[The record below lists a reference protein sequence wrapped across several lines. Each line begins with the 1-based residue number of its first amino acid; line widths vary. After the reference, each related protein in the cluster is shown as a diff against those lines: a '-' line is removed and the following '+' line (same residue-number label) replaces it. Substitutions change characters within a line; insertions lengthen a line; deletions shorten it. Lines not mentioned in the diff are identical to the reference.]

1 MGGFHG
7 QKIHAAEADHIYY
20 CKLNHNQIEL
30 STTPEGTVF
39 AWIYLTEAEKNSVGR
54 SNFDYDKSTDTLII
68 KKLKAEKVIMYSS
81 NLLIEESSE
90 ISQIEA
96 KDVTLL
102 NIKQG
107 QHLICTGLSSIDLAE
122 GIKNTGNK
130 YQRLD
135 TVDNLEI
142 KLEQTEYAYTGRAI
156 CPKVTVKQDNV
167 TLVQNKDY
175 SVQYAKNINA
185 GNAEVKILGMGDRS
199 GTKTVNF
206 RITPVQFSDLGA
218 TIKLSSS
225 SFTYTGKPCQPA
237 VEIQTNKVVFQKSD
251 YSICYEANVSA
262 GDKAKVTCKGN
273 DKNITGSISTTFK
286 ITPKSISG
294 AAVKFSPGSFTYS
307 GKALTP
313 NVTVTLPG
321 YSITSKD
328 YSVAYT
334 NNINAGKAVVTV
346 AGRGNY
352 SEEKTADFTIV
363 QADLSKA
370 SIELENKTYYY
381 NGKSIEP
388 KCNVKLNGSKVDS
401 SQYKVS
407 YKNNKNKGTA
417 QIIVKGSNNCKN
429 SCSKDFEIKAQPST
443 LKFKSTSP
451 SRMYYTATGKAMEAE
466 LGINKSA
473 VIYTSSK
480 PDVLSV
486 NKNSGV
492 LKVMN
497 QTKGLGSTVTITAT
511 QKESGNYAATKLTK
525 NIKIVPNKVKIT
537 SVESTASGSLSVKWE
552 KSSNATGYHIYYS
565 LSDSNFATAPVN
577 IKSKNTLTTKI
588 KGLAVGR
595 KYYVKV
601 VPYFKD
607 QNYETDR
614 SQIVTCT
621 VKK

>member
-7 QKIHAAEADHIYY
+7 QTIHAAEADHIYY

-54 SNFDYDKSTDTLII
+54 SNFDYDKSTDTLIM

-81 NLLIEESSE
+81 NLLIKESSE

-96 KDVTLL
+96 KDVTHL

-135 TVDNLEI
+135 TVDNLEV
-142 KLEQTEYAYTGRAI
+142 KLEKTEYAYTGRAI

-175 SVQYAKNINA
+175 SVQYANNINA

-218 TIKLSSS
+218 TIKLSSG

-273 DKNITGSISTTFK
+273 NENIIGSISTTFK
-286 ITPKSISG
+286 IAPKSISG

-328 YSVAYT
+328 YSVAYG

-346 AGRGNY
+346 TGGGNY
-352 SEEKTADFTIV
+352 SGKIVTGFTIA

-370 SIELENKTYYY
+370 SIELEKKTYYY
-381 NGKSIEP
+381 SGSGIKPNYT
-388 KCNVKLNGSKVDS
+388 VKLGKNIVSPSQYNVSYMNNVNIGSK
-401 SQYKVS
+401 
-407 YKNNKNKGTA
+407 A
-417 QIIVKGSNNCKN
+417 QIIVNGKGNYAGKCSTYFTISPLVSKHDVSCPSKIYYSKEKSIKINLHGNDSPVTYKSSN
-429 SCSKDFEIKAQPST
+429 PS
-443 LKFKSTSP
+443 
-451 SRMYYTATGKAMEAE
+451 
-466 LGINKSA
+466 
-473 VIYTSSK
+473 
-480 PDVLSV
+480 
-486 NKNSGV
+486 V
-492 LKVMN
+492 LKVSQN
-497 QTKGLGSTVTITAT
+497 GTLTVVSPKKGLGTSVTITMT
-511 QKESGNYAATKLTK
+511 QKEKGKYAATKNTK
-525 NIKIVPNKVKIT
+525 NIKIVPIKADIEKL
-537 SVESTASGSLSVKWE
+537 ESTVPGTLTVTWK
-552 KSSNATGYHIYYS
+552 KSSNASGYYIYS
-565 LSDSNFATAPVN
+565 SATENSFPNAPIN
-577 IKSKNTLTTKI
+577 IKSNNELKKRITGLQKGGKI
-588 KGLAVGR
+588 
-595 KYYVKV
+595 YVKV
-601 VPYFKD
+601 VAYYTDKK
-607 QNYETDR
+607 QYYESD
-614 SQIVTCT
+614 SSKILSCT